1 MRIPVH
7 LAAVLF
13 SGAALLADAAGEIAG
28 ERSGEQIVKGQCA
41 ACHEKGLHGAPRI
54 DDRAAW
60 IPRLK
65 NGLDAT
71 VRSAIKGHGGMPS
84 RGGLSDLTDT
94 ELRSAVV
101 YLFNPAGPPPRAPAP
116 PPLGANQR
124 IVDGVEIFLGV
135 KPVKDGVSHVTITL
149 RDTKTKATIGD
160 AQVEVS
166 VTNPVM
172 GTDSRKL
179 DREAIGKAVSY
190 ANDFRISGREPHVI
204 SVQVRRPG
212 NLKVIETKFNFKG

>member
-1 MRIPVH
+1 MRVFVP

-13 SGAALLADAAGEIAG
+13 SGGAMLVDAAAEIAG
-28 ERSGEQIVKGQCA
+28 ERSGEQIVKSQCA
-41 ACHEKGLHGAPRI
+41 GCHEKGLHGAPRI

-60 IPRLK
+60 VPRLK

-71 VRSAIKGHGGMPS
+71 VRSAIKGHGAMPS
-84 RGGLSDLTDT
+84 RGGISDLTDT

-101 YLFNPAGPPPRAPAP
+101 YLFNPAGPPPKAPEP
-116 PPLGANQR
+116 PPLAANQR
-124 IVDGVEIFLGV
+124 IVDGIEVFLGM
-135 KPVKDGVSHVTITL
+135 KPVKQGVQHLTITL
-149 RDTKTKATIGD
+149 RDAKSHAAIGD

-179 DREAIGKAVSY
+179 DRVSAGGAVSY
-190 ANDFRISGREPHVI
+190 ANEFRVSGREPHVI
-204 SVQVRRPG
+204 NVKVRRPG
-212 NLKVIETKFNFKG
+212 NLKVIETRFDYKG